1 MSGEPTGGDRP
12 AAMPPVRLSSE
23 SELARD
29 ALAAPLFQWAA
40 RLAVWAGAEGGTGGG
55 TGGVGGEGAEGV
67 PVGAGGE
74 LLAPQLKEAVAH
86 LGLSD
91 DEDGEMHTAQAWQLA
106 VDVGLLDVE
115 DDEAAGA
122 DEADGD
128 GAAGGEAGDAEGGA
142 DGGPDEGG
150 GDGGG
155 DGGTAGQAPSLT
167 EEPVGTARPGPELAL
182 LRGEGAPGDVLEI
195 WQGGMESVLA
205 DAATPSFEDL
215 IGGLEDVTGEDG
227 QIDPEA
233 IDLDS
238 LDWNPEQ
245 EADFL
250 DGALGNLYVLT
261 ATDQAVS
268 AGAMVPLPVLAASM
282 IVPDDME
289 EPTDAVLEEVSAAM
303 MKLDEQFRM
312 LAPTGLVEYQPVDEA
327 LTEETDEDVELPET
341 PDDEDVSRYGMVRLT
356 PLGIHGVRVRLLEA
370 GAEAPAVGDLADA
383 DAEKLLGA
391 LIAYTEENAQAE
403 IESWLA
409 ARTPLR
415 SARELLSAAR
425 GTDEDAPSRRLA
437 CQQALSLIGTDAEPA
452 LRDVLE
458 DRQLGGLARVWLVE
472 HGATDVP
479 QPDEEMVFWLTVD
492 TIAAQ
497 LATAGEADELRELV
511 RGLVDQHAGFFD
523 KAWKVDHPATGHVLE
538 AMGRVHPDKQTAKDA
553 RKAAFKARSR
563 LN

>member
-1 MSGEPTGGDRP
+1 MNALMSGETTGGDRP
-12 AAMPPVRLSSE
+12 AMPPVRLSSE
-23 SELARD
+23 AELARD
-29 ALAAPLFQWAA
+29 ALAAPLFSWAA
-40 RLAVWAGAEGGTGGG
+40 RLAAWA
-55 TGGVGGEGAEGV
+55 GGEGGGSAAGV

-74 LLAPQLKEAVAH
+74 LLAGQLKEAVAH

-106 VDVGLLDVE
+106 VDTGLLEVE
-115 DDEAAGA
+115 EDAGSDE
-122 DEADGD
+122 
-128 GAAGGEAGDAEGGA
+128 
-142 DGGPDEGG
+142 
-150 GDGGG
+150 GDGGDHAVDIG
-155 DGGTAGQAPSLT
+155 APARGTGAPLT
-167 EEPVGTARPGPELAL
+167 EEPVGTARPGEELAQ
-182 LRGEGAPGDVLEI
+182 LRGGGSPEDVLEI
-195 WQGGMESVLA
+195 WQGGLESVLA

-215 IGGLEDVTGEDG
+215 IGDLDGVTGDDG
-227 QIDPEA
+227 QIAPEA

-238 LDWNPEQ
+238 LDWNPEK

-261 ATDQAVS
+261 AGDQAVS

-341 PDDEDVSRYGMVRLT
+341 LDDEDVSRYGMVRLT
-356 PLGIHGVRVRLLEA
+356 PLGVHGLRVRLREA
-370 GAEAPAVGDLADA
+370 GVEAPAVGDLADA
-383 DAEKLLGA
+383 DAGTLLGA
-391 LIAYTEENAQAE
+391 LTVYTEKNAQAE

-409 ARTPLR
+409 ARTPLE
-415 SARELLSAAR
+415 SARELLAASR
-425 GTDEDAPSRRLA
+425 GTDENAPSRRLA
-437 CQQALSLIGTDAEPA
+437 CQQALSLIGTEAEPA

-472 HGATDVP
+472 HGAKDVP

-497 LATAGEADELRELV
+497 LATAGEAAELQGLV
-511 RGLVDQHAGFFD
+511 QGLVDQHAGFFD

-538 AMGRVHPDKQTAKDA
+538 AMGRVHPDKQTAKEA

>member
-1 MSGEPTGGDRP
+1 MSGETTGGDRP
-12 AAMPPVRLSSE
+12 AMPPVRLSSE
-23 SELARD
+23 AELARD
-29 ALAAPLFQWAA
+29 ALAAPLFSWAA
-40 RLAVWAGAEGGTGGG
+40 RLAAWA
-55 TGGVGGEGAEGV
+55 GGEGTGPAGGGADGV

-74 LLAPQLKEAVAH
+74 LLAPQLKEAVAQ
-86 LGLSD
+86 LGLTD

-106 VDVGLLDVE
+106 VDTGLLEVE
-115 DDEAAGA
+115 DDEGH
-122 DEADGD
+122 E
-128 GAAGGEAGDAEGGA
+128 EGA
-142 DGGPDEGG
+142 DGPAREQDEATGEEHS
-150 GDGGG
+150 DAP
-155 DGGTAGQAPSLT
+155 GTAPAGAASSLT
-167 EEPVGTARPGPELAL
+167 EEPVGTARPGPELPL
-182 LRGEGAPGDVLEI
+182 LRGEGSPHDVLDI

-215 IGGLEDVTGEDG
+215 IGGLDDVTGEDG
-227 QIDPEA
+227 QVDPEA

-327 LTEETDEDVELPET
+327 LTEEADEDVELPESL
-341 PDDEDVSRYGMVRLT
+341 DDEDVSRYGMVRLT
-356 PLGIHGVRVRLLEA
+356 PLGIHGVRQRLLEA
-370 GAEAPAVGDLADA
+370 GAEAPAVGDLADV
-383 DAEKLLGA
+383 DASRLLGA
-391 LIAYTEENAQAE
+391 LSAYTEENAQAE

-409 ARTPLR
+409 ARTPLQA
-415 SARELLSAAR
+415 ARELLTAAR
-425 GTDEDAPSRRLA
+425 GSDEAAPSRRLS

-472 HGATDVP
+472 HGADNVP

-497 LATAGEADELRELV
+497 LATAGEAAELQGLV
-511 RGLVDQHAGFFD
+511 QGLVDQHAGFFD

>member
-1 MSGEPTGGDRP
+1 MSGETTGGDRP
-12 AAMPPVRLSSE
+12 AMPPVRLSSE
-23 SELARD
+23 AELARD
-29 ALAAPLFQWAA
+29 ALAAPLFSWAA
-40 RLAVWAGAEGGTGGG
+40 RLAAWAGETGSTAAGT
-55 TGGVGGEGAEGV
+55 AGV

-106 VDVGLLDVE
+106 VDTGLLEVE
-115 DDEAAGA
+115 EA
-122 DEADGD
+122 EET
-128 GAAGGEAGDAEGGA
+128 AAEEGPGGKSAL
-142 DGGPDEGG
+142 
-150 GDGGG
+150 
-155 DGGTAGQAPSLT
+155 LT
-167 EEPVGTARPGPELAL
+167 EEPVGTARPGDELAQ
-182 LRGEGAPGDVLEI
+182 LRGEGSPADVLEI
-195 WQGGMESVLA
+195 WQGGLESVLA

-215 IGGLEDVTGEDG
+215 VGGLEDVTGEDG

-238 LDWNPEQ
+238 LDWNPEK

-282 IVPDDME
+282 IVPDDMD

-312 LAPTGLVEYQPVDEA
+312 LAPAGLVEYQPVDEA
-327 LTEETDEDVELPET
+327 LTEESDEDTELPENL
-341 PDDEDVSRYGMVRLT
+341 DDEDVSRYGMVRLT
-356 PLGIHGVRVRLLEA
+356 PLGIHGMRVRLLEA
-370 GAEAPAVGDLADA
+370 GVEAPAVGDLAGSDA
-383 DAEKLLGA
+383 RKLLDA
-391 LIAYTEENAQAE
+391 LPAYTEENAQAE

-409 ARTPLR
+409 ARTPLE
-415 SARELLSAAR
+415 SARELLTAAR
-425 GTDEDAPSRRLA
+425 GGDEDAPSRRLA
-437 CQQALSLIGTDAEPA
+437 CQQALSLIGTEAEPA

-472 HGATDVP
+472 HGAQNVP
-479 QPDEEMVFWLTVD
+479 PPDEEMVFWLTVD

-497 LATAGEADELRELV
+497 LATAGEAAELQGLV
-511 RGLVDQHAGFFD
+511 QGLVDQHASFFD
-523 KAWKVDHPATGHVLE
+523 KAWKVDHPATAGVLE
-538 AMGRVHPDKQTAKDA
+538 AMGRVHPDKQAAKEA

>member
-1 MSGEPTGGDRP
+1 MSGETTGGDRP
-12 AAMPPVRLSSE
+12 AMPPVRLSSE
-23 SELARD
+23 AELARD
-29 ALAAPLFQWAA
+29 ALAAPLFSWAA
-40 RLAVWAGAEGGTGGG
+40 RLSAWAGEPGS
-55 TGGVGGEGAEGV
+55 GAAGADGPGV

-106 VDVGLLDVE
+106 VDTGLLEVE
-115 DDEAAGA
+115 E
-122 DEADGD
+122 DGD
-128 GAAGGEAGDAEGGA
+128 GAGE
-142 DGGPDEGG
+142 EGG
-150 GDGGG
+150 G
-155 DGGTAGQAPSLT
+155 TRAVLT
-167 EEPVGTARPGPELAL
+167 EEPVGTARPGEELAQ
-182 LRGEGAPGDVLEI
+182 LRGEGSPEDVLEI
-195 WQGGMESVLA
+195 WQGGLESVLA

-215 IGGLEDVTGEDG
+215 VGGLEDVTGEDG

-238 LDWNPEQ
+238 LDWNPEK

-261 ATDQAVS
+261 AGDQAVS

-282 IVPDDME
+282 IVPDDMD

-312 LAPTGLVEYQPVDEA
+312 LAPAGLVEYQPVDEA
-327 LTEETDEDVELPET
+327 LTEESDEDAELPENL
-341 PDDEDVSRYGMVRLT
+341 DEEDVSRYGMVRLT
-356 PLGIHGVRVRLLEA
+356 PLGIHGVRVRLREA
-370 GAEAPAVGDLADA
+370 GVEAPAVGDLADA
-383 DAEKLLGA
+383 DAEKLLSA
-391 LIAYTEENAQAE
+391 LPVYTEENAQAE

-409 ARTPLR
+409 ARTPLE
-415 SARELLSAAR
+415 SARDLLAAAR

-437 CQQALSLIGTDAEPA
+437 CQQALSLIGTEAEPA

-472 HGATDVP
+472 HGAQDVP

-497 LATAGEADELRELV
+497 LATAGEAAELQGLV
-511 RGLVDQHAGFFD
+511 QGLVDQHAGFFD
-523 KAWKVDHPATGHVLE
+523 KAWKVDHPATADVLE
-538 AMGRVHPDKQTAKDA
+538 AMGRVHPDRQAAKEA

-563 LN
+563 LG

>member
-1 MSGEPTGGDRP
+1 MSGETTGGDRP
-12 AAMPPVRLSSE
+12 AMPPVRLTSE
-23 SELARD
+23 AELARD
-29 ALAAPLFQWAA
+29 ALAAPLFSWAA
-40 RLAVWAGAEGGTGGG
+40 SLADWAGGADGGAKDGG
-55 TGGVGGEGAEGV
+55 ASGV

-74 LLAPQLKEAVAH
+74 LLAAQLKEAVAH
-86 LGLSD
+86 LGLSE

-106 VDVGLLDVE
+106 VDTGLLEVEEDGGEDAGESGADDGE
-115 DDEAAGA
+115 DDRAEGA
-122 DEADGD
+122 
-128 GAAGGEAGDAEGGA
+128 GGA
-142 DGGPDEGG
+142 DASAEGEPAAAQRPAV
-150 GDGGG
+150 
-155 DGGTAGQAPSLT
+155 TLT
-167 EEPVGTARPGPELAL
+167 EEPVGTARPGEELAQ
-182 LRGEGAPGDVLEI
+182 LRGGSPEDVLEI
-195 WQGGMESVLA
+195 WQGGLESVLA

-215 IGGLEDVTGEDG
+215 VGGIEEVTGEDG

-238 LDWNPEQ
+238 LDWNPEK

-289 EPTDAVLEEVSAAM
+289 EPTDAVLEEVSSAM

-327 LTEETDEDVELPET
+327 LTEETDEDVELPESL
-341 PDDEDVSRYGMVRLT
+341 DDEDVSRYGMVRLT
-356 PLGIHGVRVRLLEA
+356 PLGVHGVRTRLREA
-370 GAEAPAVGDLADA
+370 GVEAPAVGDLAGA
-383 DAEKLLGA
+383 DAERLLGA
-391 LIAYTEENAQAE
+391 LTSYTEQNAQAE

-409 ARTPLR
+409 ARTPLE
-415 SARELLSAAR
+415 SARELLDAAR
-425 GTDEDAPSRRLA
+425 GSDEDAPSRRLT
-437 CQQALSLIGTDAEPA
+437 CQQALSLIGAGAEPA

-472 HGATDVP
+472 HGAQDVP

-497 LATAGEADELRELV
+497 LATAGEATELQGLV
-511 RGLVDQHAGFFD
+511 QGLVDQHAGFFD
-523 KAWKVDHPATGHVLE
+523 KAWKVDHPATGYVLE

-563 LN
+563 LA

>member
-1 MSGEPTGGDRP
+1 MSGETTGGDRP
-12 AAMPPVRLSSE
+12 AMPPVRLSSE
-23 SELARD
+23 AELARD
-29 ALAAPLFQWAA
+29 ALAAPLFSWAA
-40 RLAVWAGAEGGTGGG
+40 RLAVWAGEEGGATGR
-55 TGGVGGEGAEGV
+55 EGAAGV

-74 LLAPQLKEAVAH
+74 LLAEQLKEAVAR
-86 LGLSD
+86 LGLSE

-106 VDVGLLDVE
+106 VDTGLLEVE
-115 DDEAAGA
+115 EDGGDSAA
-122 DEADGD
+122 E
-128 GAAGGEAGDAEGGA
+128 GGEAGAEAGA
-142 DGGPDEGG
+142 ARAV
-150 GDGGG
+150 
-155 DGGTAGQAPSLT
+155 TIT
-167 EEPVGTARPGPELAL
+167 EEPVGTARPGDELDQFRA
-182 LRGEGAPGDVLEI
+182 GSPQDVLEI
-195 WQGGMESVLA
+195 WQGGLESVLA

-215 IGGLEDVTGEDG
+215 IGGLDGVTGEDG

-238 LDWNPEQ
+238 LDWNPEK

-250 DGALGNLYVLT
+250 DGTLGNLYVLT
-261 ATDQAVS
+261 ASDQAVS

-327 LTEETDEDVELPET
+327 LTEEMDEEAELPENL
-341 PDDEDVSRYGMVRLT
+341 DEEDVSRYGMVRLT
-356 PLGIHGVRVRLLEA
+356 PLGIHGVRVRMREA
-370 GAEAPAVGDLADA
+370 GVEAPAVGHLAEA
-383 DAEKLLGA
+383 DAETLLSA
-391 LIAYTEENAQAE
+391 LTAYTEENAQAE

-409 ARTPLR
+409 ARTPLE
-415 SARELLSAAR
+415 SARELLTASR

-437 CQQALSLIGTDAEPA
+437 CQQALSLIGTEAQPA
-452 LRDVLE
+452 LREVLE

-472 HGATDVP
+472 HGQQDVP

-497 LATAGEADELRELV
+497 LATAGEAAELQGLV
-511 RGLVDQHAGFFD
+511 QGLVDQHAGFFD
-523 KAWKVDHPATGHVLE
+523 KAWKVDHPATGDVLE

-563 LN
+563 LA